1 MERVLLYQCRV
12 KSVTLGNHFLE
23 ELEPIGSPDNAD
35 KSIASVYN
43 LVIAVVDWAIEPLTR
58 TPAV

>member
-1 MERVLLYQCRV
+1 V